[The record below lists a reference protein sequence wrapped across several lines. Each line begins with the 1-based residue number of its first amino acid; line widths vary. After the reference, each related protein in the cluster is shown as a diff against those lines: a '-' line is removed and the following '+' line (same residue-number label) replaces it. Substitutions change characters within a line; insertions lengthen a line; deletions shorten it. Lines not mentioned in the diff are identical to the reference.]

1 MPLTPAEGLELVT
14 ELVALANRIRESAKD
29 GWTAEERKAIA
40 KQAGVLL
47 LKLTRD
53 LVD

>member
-1 MPLTPAEGLELVT
+1 MPLSPQEGLDLVAELVT
-14 ELVALANRIRESAKD
+14 LANRIRVSAQD
-29 GWTAEERKAIA
+29 GWTPQERKEIA
-40 KQAGVLL
+40 KQAGVIL

>member
-1 MPLTPAEGLELVT
+1 MLTPAEGMELVR
-14 ELVALANRIRESAKD
+14 ELMQLAERIRVAAQD
-29 GWTAEERKAIA
+29 GWTKDERKAIA
-40 KQAGVLL
+40 KAAGVLL

>member
-1 MPLTPAEGLELVT
+1 MLTPAEGLELVRD
-14 ELVALANRIRESAKD
+14 LVVLAERIRTAAND
-29 GWTAEERKAIA
+29 GWTKDERKAIA

>member
-1 MPLTPAEGLELVT
+1 MPLTPQEGLDLVAELVT
-14 ELVALANRIRESAKD
+14 LANRIRESAKD